1 MLPPVLEIFAV
12 WHPQDVAGRAVAD
25 QLIDHYH
32 GTSFSGLLG
41 GAIEVYV
48 RSHGW
53 RSADDGPRPIVFPG
67 AAHGSVPAPA
77 RFAAVVPM
85 MGNHLARAV
94 QDGKGPWHAFLQTIL
109 AAQAA
114 TPQNV
119 GIFPLS
125 LDDGAS
131 RGTELGR
138 LLAKP
143 QRIAAPAVGASPEP
157 AHELRCRDLSQGIA
171 QLMVGDDSRLTAF
184 ISHTMRMGP
193 HEENI
198 PALIGL
204 VRTIIG
210 ETRLRYF
217 LDANDLQPGRDWDKE
232 LREQAATSAMLVVR
246 TDLYAMR
253 EWCQREMLIAKRH
266 GMPIVILDCL
276 GVGEERGSFLMDHV
290 PRIPIQRVGDSWNKD
305 DVRRG
310 LNLLVDE
317 CLKRAIWNVQHS
329 ISSGRKELQVA
340 WWAPHAP
347 EPVTLAQWMQDRL
360 AARSWRPSSNDVRV
374 LHPDPPLGPEE
385 LGALQQLMS
394 LTGHTGRLD
403 VMTPRM
409 LAARGA

>member
-1 MLPPVLEIFAV
+1 LEIYAV
-12 WHPQDVAGRAVAD
+12 WHPQDVAGRAAAD
-25 QLIDHYH
+25 DLIDHYH

-48 RSHGW
+48 RSEGW
-53 RSADDGPRPIVFPG
+53 RSADDAPRSIRFPTS
-67 AAHGSVPAPA
+67 AAGSGPAPA
-77 RFAAVVPM
+77 RYAAVVPM
-85 MGNHLARAV
+85 MGNHLATAV
-94 QDGKGPWHAFLQTIL
+94 EDKASPWHQFLETIL

-114 TPQNV
+114 VPTHV

-125 LDDGAS
+125 LDDGAMH
-131 RGTELGR
+131 GTELDR
-138 LLAKP
+138 LFAKP
-143 QRIAAPAVGASPEP
+143 QRLAAPSAGASPEP
-157 AHELRCRDLSQGIA
+157 LTALRCRDLSQGIT
-171 QLMVGDDSRLTAF
+171 QLMLGADSRLTAF
-184 ISHTMRMGP
+184 ISHTMRTGP

-198 PALIGL
+198 PALIAL
-204 VRTIIG
+204 VRGIIA
-210 ETRLRYF
+210 ETRLQKF
-217 LDANDLQPGRDWDKE
+217 IDANDLQPGRDWDKE
-232 LREQAATSAMLVVR
+232 LREKAASSAMLVVR

-253 EWCQREMLIAKRH
+253 EWCQREILTAKRH

-290 PRIPIQRVGDSWNKD
+290 PRIPIRGVGDSWNKD

-317 CLKRAIWNVQHS
+317 CLKRAIWNVQRS
-329 ISSGRKELQVA
+329 ISSGRKELEVS

-347 EPVTLAQWMQDRL
+347 EPVTLAQWMQDSL
-360 AARSWRPSSNDVRV
+360 ASRTWKPGDQDLRV

-385 LGALQQLMS
+385 RAALQQLLE
-394 LTGHTGRLD
+394 LTGHAGRLD